1 MENGKKVEEK
11 RERQKRVKKH
21 ERTAN
26 LNPRER
32 QERQE
37 EPAENKIIYVNA
49 KIEIYIY
56 NYLNTN
62 RYNKYG
68 TI

>member
-11 RERQKRVKKH
+11 QERQKRVKKH

-32 QERQE
+32 QER
-37 EPAENKIIYVNA
+37 PAENKIIYVNA